1 MHIKSPHGLNN
12 VSDLNDPALLISN
25 VSELAINVWSYLLI
39 ERITPVFTIV
49 DSFHTISF
57 IVTPNK
63 TKQNYN
69 EQNLLTVH

>member
-1 MHIKSPHGLNN
+1 MHIKSSHGLNN
-12 VSDLNDPALLISN
+12 VSDLNDPALLIVN
-25 VSELAINVWSYLLI
+25 VSELAINVWSCVLI

-63 TKQNYN
+63 TTQN
-69 EQNLLTVH
+69 